1 MARPAWTI
9 RPMGERDA
17 EAATALLAEV
27 AREGNYIAT
36 EWPFDVEARAR
47 AMRDALLERRCVGW
61 LALDGRTVAG
71 QLTVFDLQLEEPE
84 IGMIVGAAY
93 RGRGI
98 GRALLDRAT
107 AWARANERPALRL
120 RVFPDN
126 ERARALYRASGF
138 SEIALEPAAIV
149 RRDGTARDVIVMR
162 CRIAER

>member
-1 MARPAWTI
+1 
-9 RPMGERDA
+9 MGERDA
-17 EAATALLAEV
+17 DASIALLADV
-27 AREGNYIAT
+27 AREGDYVAT

-71 QLTVFDLQLEEPE
+71 HLTIFDLELEEPE
-84 IGMIVGAAY
+84 LGMIVDAAY

-98 GRALLDRAT
+98 GRALLDRAA
-107 AWARANERPALRL
+107 AWARANDRPALRL

-126 ERARALYRASGF
+126 DRARALYRASGYA
-138 SEIALEPAAIV
+138 EIAVEPAAIA

-162 CRIAER
+162 RPVADR